1 MDEQINQEQLKELLH
16 YDPETGVFKW
26 KIANSYRI
34 KIGDVA
40 GYINGSNGSGYT
52 IITVFNKP
60 YGAHRLAWLYTHGK
74 FPEDQIDHIN
84 KDKTDNRLVNLRAVS
99 NKENGKNKFIPTNNT
114 SGHIGVVWDT
124 KNNRWKVQVRGGS
137 KAYHGSFEC
146 KSDAVARAKKVYKEL
161 GFHENHGKRITANGC
176 AD

>member
-1 MDEQINQEQLKELLH
+1 MVTDIITQEQLKKLLD
-16 YDPETGVFKW
+16 YDPETGFFKW

-40 GYINGSNGSGYT
+40 GYINGSDGSGYI
-52 IITVFNKP
+52 IITVSNKP

-99 NKENGKNKFIPTNNT
+99 GKENARNKFIPTNNT
-114 SGHIGVVWDT
+114 SGHIGVIWHA
-124 KNNRWKVQVRGGS
+124 KNNRWIVKVS
-137 KAYHGSFEC
+137 KVYYGSFEC
-146 KSDAVARAKKVYKEL
+146 KPDAITKAKEVYKEL
-161 GFHENHGKRITANGC
+161 GYHENHGKRANG
-176 AD
+176 